1 MLIASLT
8 DLQPIDYRA
17 AFPQTSFSAS
27 GPSDE
32 FLADMGYAKVNVFR
46 PHDRRIEKLVPCEPV
61 LEDGWVYTVAVEP
74 KTQEEL
80 DADTAGQAALV
91 RAERN
96 AMLSTCD
103 WTQVDDT
110 PMTNVKKQEWAI
122 YRQALR
128 DISKQEGFPWELTWP
143 TSPNNSQQ
151 TSSIEP

>member
-46 PHDRRIEKLVPCEPV
+46 PHDRRTEKLVPCAPV

-74 KTQEEL
+74 KTQDEL
-80 DADTAGQAALV
+80 DADDVNQAVSV
-91 RAERN
+91 RAQRN
-96 AMLSTCD
+96 NMIAACD
-103 WTQVDDT
+103 WTQLDDT
-110 PMTNVKKQEWAI
+110 PITNTQKQAWAI
-122 YRQALR
+122 YRQSLR
-128 DISKQEGFPWELTWP
+128 DITAQPGFPWNVVWP
-143 TSPNNSQQ
+143 NKP
-151 TSSIEP
+151 E